1 MFTLL
6 FLPQGVDYSLQRLF
20 LYYCCLAIIQPADK
34 CCKMTF
40 LYFSCSLKTP
50 PGAMEN
56 SFRCVALKCSVQ
68 SSRYFV
74 VEAFADHVLRLLKM
88 KCGLIFYAQAMQLK
102 WLAASGYRDVTL
114 LPISFT
120 VNNQEA
126 TPRYCIHNCDCICG
140 QAKSKTENSLETQCP
155 MLRKACSLAFGT
167 FQPIAPGLMTSPSPV
182 QVYH

>member
-20 LYYCCLAIIQPADK
+20 LSYCCLAIIQPADK
-34 CCKMTF
+34 CCKMTTF
-40 LYFSCSLKTP
+40 AP

-56 SFRCVALKCSVQ
+56 SFHCVALKCSVQ

-74 VEAFADHVLRLLKM
+74 VEAFADRVLRLLKM

-126 TPRYCIHNCDCICG
+126 TPRHCSHNCDCICG
-140 QAKSKTENSLETQCP
+140 QAKS
-155 MLRKACSLAFGT
+155 
-167 FQPIAPGLMTSPSPV
+167 
-182 QVYH
+182 